1 MSCSLAAHLALG
13 KHMEHFSR
21 AADFLFYF
29 RTKFAE
35 LHTEEGKEMDAETAK
50 YLDRLALV
58 LLLHFEQVRRSGRR
72 RGACR
77 LSIDFNLRWGAF
89 GKSKE
94 SATLMLQRSFRALR

>member
-1 MSCSLAAHLALG
+1 
-13 KHMEHFSR
+13 MEHFSR

-58 LLLHFEQVRRSGRR
+58 LLLHFEQVRRSADSDDVRPVACPSPTCVWGGEG
-72 RGACR
+72 GA
-77 LSIDFNLRWGAF
+77 LP
-89 GKSKE
+89 KK
-94 SATLMLQRSFRALR
+94 QR